1 MIWHKVEK
9 EKQNETC
16 KQCIK
21 QTKKKEYNPMPNA
34 YIQFDNFS
42 NFKGYKL

>member
-1 MIWHKVEK
+1 MIWHKFEK

-21 QTKKKEYNPMPNA
+21 QIKKKYNRMPNA